1 MTSSALTQD
10 RMELALDDLANSDE
24 EIAQLKTNVKRAEYL
39 LKRKEAFAFVSGDG
53 GVKERESSAKLDA
66 DVIAAYD
73 AHTDAMEEYER
84 LAAKRETWALIIE
97 TWRTVEASRR
107 RG

>member
-1 MTSSALTQD
+1 MTSSAVTQD
-10 RMELALDDLANSDE
+10 RMELALDDLANTDE
-24 EIAQLKTNVKRAEYL
+24 EIAQLKTNVKRAEYV
-39 LKRKEAFAFVSGDG
+39 LKRREAHAFLSCEGA
-53 GVKERESSAKLDA
+53 VKERESAAKVDT

-97 TWRTVEASRR
+97 AWRTVEASRR